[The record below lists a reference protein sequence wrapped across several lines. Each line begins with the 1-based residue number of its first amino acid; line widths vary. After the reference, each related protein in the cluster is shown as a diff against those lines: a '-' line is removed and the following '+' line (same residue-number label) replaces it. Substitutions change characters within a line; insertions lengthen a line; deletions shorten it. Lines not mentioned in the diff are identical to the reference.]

1 MLSCTHL
8 VLYAKEL
15 SATYNFTYNFYVQL
29 LELPERRYAP
39 AEDFLSVAAGDF
51 ILNFYGPKLHGPLEA
66 GYSQGVGHL
75 GLDAFTRSVVEE
87 NFSRLLGTTFPP
99 LASSMQPLETLH
111 ELRSRQTSGPYRF
124 YVLDPDGYTVEI
136 HTWEGVDEDV

>member
-8 VLYAKEL
+8 VLYVKDL
-15 SATYNFTYNFYVQL
+15 SLTYDFYVQL

-39 AEDFLSVAAGDF
+39 EEDFLSVAAGDF
-51 ILNFYGPKLHGPLEA
+51 ILNFCGPKLHGALEA

-75 GLDAFTRSVVEE
+75 GLDAATRSAVEGY
-87 NFSRLLGTTFPP
+87 FSRLRRTLFLP
-99 LASSMQPLETLH
+99 LASNMQPLETLH
-111 ELRSRQTSGPYRF
+111 ELRSRQTPGPYRF
-124 YVLDPDGYTVEI
+124 YVRDPDGYVVEI